1 VPDERCK
8 WPNTPSCG
16 LAVQNASRRTV
27 GLRRIASV
35 AGRINRLIANGSM
48 ASSRRL
54 GINRG
59 DPTAEVIRQLIPAA
73 RG

>member
-1 VPDERCK
+1 
-8 WPNTPSCG
+8 
-16 LAVQNASRRTV
+16 
-27 GLRRIASV
+27 
-35 AGRINRLIANGSM
+35 M

-73 RG
+73 GGSSVSAARHSDGLELTQEEQSVNSGSRHG